1 MNASS
6 SPLLLALDQGTT
18 SSRAILFD
26 QAGAVVAR
34 AQREFRQHF
43 PQPGWVEHD
52 ANEIWSTQRATI
64 AEVLANAAVP
74 IDRVHAVGI
83 TNQRETTVLWDRRT
97 GEPLAPAIVWQDRR
111 TVTRCTALREA
122 GHEALIRE
130 RTGLVLDPYFSGT
143 KLAWLLD
150 TLPGARQ
157 RAARGELAFGTIDTW
172 LTWKLSGGALHVTDP
187 SNASRT
193 LLFDLHTG
201 DWSDEL
207 LALLDVPRAVLPQ
220 IVPSCGVIGEIELAG
235 RRVPLAGIAGDQQAA
250 LFGQACFEPGMA
262 KNTYGTGCFLLMNT
276 GDQPQRSTSGLLSTA
291 AWTIAEPAGG
301 QRRRFALEGSV
312 FVGGAVV
319 QWLRDG
325 LGIIRTAA
333 DVEAL
338 AASVPDTAGVHLV
351 PAFTGLGAPWW
362 DPDARGA
369 IFGLTRGATAA
380 HLARAAL
387 ESIALQSA
395 DLLQAMQHDAHA
407 PLTELRVDG
416 GASANDLLMQFQADL
431 LGVPVVRPHVLET
444 TALGAANLAGLAT
457 GFWRDEADIAR
468 HWQVD
473 RRFEPAMSR
482 DEAAARMAAWH
493 EAVARVRSRPAQA

>member
-1 MNASS
+1 
-6 SPLLLALDQGTT
+6 
-18 SSRAILFD
+18 
-26 QAGAVVAR
+26 
-34 AQREFRQHF
+34 
-43 PQPGWVEHD
+43 
-52 ANEIWSTQRATI
+52 
-64 AEVLANAAVP
+64 
-74 IDRVHAVGI
+74 
-83 TNQRETTVLWDRRT
+83 
-97 GEPLAPAIVWQDRR
+97 
-111 TVTRCTALREA
+111 
-122 GHEALIRE
+122 
-130 RTGLVLDPYFSGT
+130 
-143 KLAWLLD
+143 
-150 TLPGARQ
+150 
-157 RAARGELAFGTIDTW
+157 
-172 LTWKLSGGALHVTDP
+172 
-187 SNASRT
+187 
-193 LLFDLHTG
+193 
-201 DWSDEL
+201 
-207 LALLDVPRAVLPQ
+207 
-220 IVPSCGVIGEIELAG
+220 
-235 RRVPLAGIAGDQQAA
+235 
-250 LFGQACFEPGMA
+250 MA

-291 AWTIAEPAGG
+291 AWTIAEPAGR